1 MVSGDASATRLAT
14 SLMLAVIVIA
24 WGGNYALVKL
34 ALEDISPFT
43 FNVLRFGGAAGVI
56 ALFAA
61 VRGGQI
67 LPARGERAR
76 LALVGFCQVTVM
88 LGFTSV
94 GLLWIEASRAVLIA
108 YTMPLWALLLG
119 HLILGERITAAR
131 LAGAAIGFLGLAL
144 LFNPLAMDWS
154 LDDSLLGSA
163 IAVCGSIGWAAG
175 STVYRTRSWTT
186 PYWAQVF
193 WQAFVGCLPL
203 GLLAVV
209 FEWGAAIDPTLQLG
223 ALVVYNWLVPAALA
237 YWCWAQVLSRM
248 SAATAGQILMLAPVY
263 GVGLAAVI
271 FREPLRPMLLGSG
284 LLILAGA
291 WLTVRARAGGVEGR
305 TTQTVPE
312 GERGGGS

>member
-1 MVSGDASATRLAT
+1 MVNADEASAVRLST
-14 SLMLAVIVIA
+14 GLMLALIVIA

-43 FNVLRFGGAAGVI
+43 FNVLRFGGAAAVI
-56 ALFAA
+56 ALLAG
-61 VRGGQI
+61 VRGRQL
-67 LPARGERAR
+67 LPVRGERAA

-131 LAGAAIGFLGLAL
+131 LAGAAIGFAGLGL
-144 LFNPLAMDWS
+144 LFNPLAMDWTREE
-154 LDDSLLGSA
+154 LLLGSA
-163 IAVCGSIGWAAG
+163 IAVCGSVGWAAG
-175 STVYRTRSWTT
+175 STLYRTRAWRT

-193 WQAFVGCLPL
+193 WQAFIGCLPL
-203 GLLAVV
+203 GLLALL
-209 FEWGAAIDPTLQLG
+209 FERGAPIDPTLQLG
-223 ALVVYNWLVPAALA
+223 ALVVYNWLIPAALA

-263 GVGLAAVI
+263 GVGLAALI
-271 FREPLRPMLLGSG
+271 FDEPLRPMLLASG

-291 WLTVRARAGGVEGR
+291 WLTLRARAA
-305 TTQTVPE
+305 PAAHKA
-312 GERGGGS
+312 